1 MLTKILLMILC
12 MSVLNIGR
20 HIFKIIKI
28 LREDVPYEY
37 KLTKIE
43 LLLLGLSV
51 SYVFTTVFT
60 GLL

>member
-1 MLTKILLMILC
+1 

-28 LREDVPYEY
+28 LKEDIPYEY
-37 KLTKIE
+37 KLTKLE

-51 SYVFTTVFT
+51 SYVFTTIFT
-60 GLL
+60 GLPL